1 MQLAIEGQS
10 PPTES
15 QSWSLGKRGDYL
27 CIYQCPIAY
36 NPKDCGFTGNAKLSL
51 LADILQRRTLQ
62 QESHAGGEPWKT
74 DKLCPASARV
84 KTEAV
89 SFVSSS
95 TLKKA

>member
-1 MQLAIEGQS
+1 MQLAIEGWS

-15 QSWSLGKRGDYL
+15 QFWSLGRRGDCISVSTSAQL
-27 CIYQCPIAY
+27 CITL
-36 NPKDCGFTGNAKLSL
+36 KFTDNAKLSL

>member
-1 MQLAIEGQS
+1 MQLAIEGRS

-15 QSWSLGKRGDYL
+15 QFWSLGRRGDCISVSTSVQL
-27 CIYQCPIAY
+27 CITL
-36 NPKDCGFTGNAKLSL
+36 KFTDNAKLSL

-62 QESHAGGEPWKT
+62 QKSHAGGEPWKT
-74 DKLCPASARV
+74 DKLCPASARL
-84 KTEAV
+84 KTEAA